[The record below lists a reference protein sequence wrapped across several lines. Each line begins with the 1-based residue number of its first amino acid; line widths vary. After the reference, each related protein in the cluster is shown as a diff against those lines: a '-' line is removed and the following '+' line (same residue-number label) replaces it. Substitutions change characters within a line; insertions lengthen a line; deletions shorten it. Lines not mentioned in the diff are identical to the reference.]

1 MRVLI
6 VDDETLIASSLKVY
20 LEDEGMEA
28 MCAVSGE
35 EAIDVLKNSGRFD
48 VCIMDMRLPGMD
60 GNDAIRKISADYPEM
75 RFIIHTGSVN
85 YSVPADLKQLGI
97 RSSHLFKKPLNDM
110 SSIADEIRVLARIKH
125 P

>member
-6 VDDETLIASSLKVY
+6 VDDEILIASSLKVF
-20 LEDEGMEA
+20 LEDEGIEA

-35 EAIDVLKNSGRFD
+35 EAIDILKNSQQFD
-48 VCIMDMRLPGMD
+48 VCIIDMRLPGMD
-60 GNDAIRKISADYPEM
+60 GNDTIRKISADYPQM

-97 RSSHLFKKPLNDM
+97 QSSHLFKKPLNDM
-110 SSIADEIRVLARIKH
+110 SLIADEIRMLEKL
-125 P
+125 

>member
-6 VDDETLIASSLKVY
+6 VDDEILIASSLKVF
-20 LEDEGMEA
+20 LEDEGIEA

-35 EAIDVLKNSGRFD
+35 EAIDILKNSQHFD
-48 VCIMDMRLPGMD
+48 VCIIDMRLPGMD
-60 GNDAIRKISADYPEM
+60 GNDTIRKISADYPQM

-110 SSIADEIRVLARIKH
+110 SLIADEIRMLEKL
-125 P
+125 